1 MNEREIFI
9 YNLISIQYIGV
20 TIFFLQTRG
29 AKVFGA
35 KTGPKKWA
43 MNLGLLTVA
52 PMVPLLILLGFS
64 YSWKRGNTKREVKF

>member
-1 MNEREIFI
+1 MKNI
-9 YNLISIQYIGV
+9 YLFKSIQYIGV

-35 KTGPKKWA
+35 ESGPKKLM

-52 PMVPLLILLGFS
+52 PMAQLLILLGFS
-64 YSWKRGNTKREVKF
+64 HSWTIGNTKREV